1 MGRVTRVFVSRLT
14 APLIFLT
21 VTLILRI
28 NFVRALLFPHESI
41 HHYLDAALV
50 FLAVFLVIRLLDALW
65 LGWYARR
72 GKPFSV
78 PKVLHTILLFI
89 LYVTA
94 FFLVLKWILNISIT
108 PFLATSALFTAI
120 LGLAFQG
127 VLNNLKSGC
136 HVTCLNLSESQN
148 ERNRVM
154 TAEQGLAERIEVI
167 DGNFEDIP
175 AQDQQFDLAWSQ
187 DAILHSGKRE
197 RVLDEVNRILKPG
210 GEFIFTD
217 PMQADDCPAG
227 VLKPVL
233 ERIHLDSLGSFAFY
247 REQAKRLGWE
257 EQSVSNLTPQLISHY
272 TRVREELSKRRTAL
286 TGKVSDEY
294 MTRMIEGLGHWI
306 KAGNNGYLAWGI
318 LHFRKPVL

>member
-127 VLNNLKSGC
+127 VLNNLLSGLSL
-136 HVTCLNLSESQN
+136 HFTRSFSKGDWIGLNS
-148 ERNRVM
+148 
-154 TAEQGLAERIEVI
+154 IEGIVI
-167 DGNFEDIP
+167 DTNWRETRL
-175 AQDQQFDLAWSQ
+175 FDRSSN
-187 DAILHSGKRE
+187 IVVIS
-197 RVLDEVNRILKPG
+197 
-210 GEFIFTD
+210 
-217 PMQADDCPAG
+217 
-227 VLKPVL
+227 PV
-233 ERIHLDSLGSFAFY
+233 SLS
-247 REQAKRLGWE
+247 
-257 EQSVSNLTPQLISHY
+257 I
-272 TRVREELSKRRTAL
+272 
-286 TGKVSDEY
+286 
-294 MTRMIEGLGHWI
+294 I
-306 KAGNNGYLAWGI
+306 
-318 LHFRKPVL
+318 